1 MPINID
7 NTVYSDTEAVSLIKK
22 LRKENDEL
30 RSNKEEMDEQCKPE
44 LSRYDWDIII
54 NDVPYYAYYAV
65 NYFKKGNNGV
75 YICPRN
81 ETPNKDNLVP
91 FKAKYP
97 VSWNIIDNTH
107 IYMNEYSAY
116 TVSDYIITRNN
127 KAFTHYYDLIDAL
140 RFIRDV
146 GEHPMNLND
155 IDFDKKVVGRKI
167 WWRDEP
173 AIITRFN
180 WIIGTVSFKPDGI
193 DRFTTPKEFEDDVIE
208 YYEDMDSIH
217 TDIWDKHIGWFREE

>member
-7 NTVYSDTEAVSLIKK
+7 NTVYSDTEAISLIKK
-22 LRKENDEL
+22 LRKENEEL
-30 RSNKEEMDEQCKPE
+30 RNNKKEISEQRKPE
-44 LSRYDWDIII
+44 LSRYDWDIVI
-54 NDVPYYAYYAV
+54 NDVPYYAYYAI
-65 NYFKKGNNGV
+65 NYFDEGYNGV

-81 ETPNKDNLVP
+81 ETPTKDNLIP
-91 FKAKYP
+91 FRVESP
-97 VSWNIIDNTH
+97 VSWNIIDNSH
-107 IYMNEYSAY
+107 IYINEYSAY
-116 TVSDYIITRNN
+116 TVDDYIITRNN

-173 AIITRFN
+173 AVITGFN
-180 WIIGTVSFKPDGI
+180 WSIGTVSFKPDGI

>member
-7 NTVYSDTEAVSLIKK
+7 NTVYSDTEAISLIKK
-22 LRKENDEL
+22 LRKENEDL
-30 RSNKEEMDEQCKPE
+30 RNNKKEIDEQYKPK